1 MDEYRNFK
9 KTNLSFSISG
19 NLQSNTTTENGNFPL
34 KTNGLIKLDHPANL
48 RNLQL
53 HLTAH
58 RDVSADSDAL
68 MMMIK
73 RVHFVISK
81 RCAISVKFDD
91 NLALLEELNDKF
103 PYEESL
109 SASSKYALMK
119 RTLRMT
125 CSSLICMK
133 DSETNHEQY
142 L

>member
-1 MDEYRNFK
+1 
-9 KTNLSFSISG
+9 
-19 NLQSNTTTENGNFPL
+19 
-34 KTNGLIKLDHPANL
+34 
-48 RNLQL
+48 
-53 HLTAH
+53 
-58 RDVSADSDAL
+58 
-68 MMMIK
+68 MMIK

-103 PYEESL
+103 PHEESL
-109 SASSKYALMK
+109 AASSKYALMK

-142 L
+142 LKACI